1 MIAIWLPPSF
11 IKFKKQTLVALSS
24 INSKRMVG
32 FQRFC
37 LSVFTSTAT
46 NFLQCTHC
54 WNFSFTHLALLLNF
68 SHYDQQIIKNGK
80 FKQPLR
86 LSSTPTSS
94 SCISHLFTPSLSTFL
109 IQHKCC
115 PDVRQQSLKEDIQND
130 KAIKEEE
137 RAIQKWLREN
147 HREDAP
153 PSFLPSFNPVRVL
166 SPSIFSPSFSK
177 QPSFWKIYEAHESER
192 LSVPYASGV
201 HFILIFNSCSFH
213 IGDLPRQ
220 LRQYIFTFTLFSSY

>member
-46 NFLQCTHC
+46 NLLQCTHC

-153 PSFLPSFNPVRVL
+153 PSFLPSTL
-166 SPSIFSPSFSK
+166 SEF
-177 QPSFWKIYEAHESER
+177 
-192 LSVPYASGV
+192 
-201 HFILIFNSCSFH
+201 C
-213 IGDLPRQ
+213 LP
-220 LRQYIFTFTLFSSY
+220 LFSLHLFQNNRHSGKFMKLMKVKDWAFHMHQGYISYSYLIHVVFI